1 MRLALLALFSAM
13 IWLVAQAFA
22 AQPPPSFVI
31 YKVPKPV
38 PELQFT
44 DGEGKTRTLAEF
56 KGKVVL
62 LNIWA
67 TWCLPCRK
75 EFPTLDRLQATLG
88 GPDFEVVPVS
98 IDSKGM
104 PAIDKFYGEIS
115 VKNLARYVTPSGNGA
130 LDTLGIFGIPATLLI
145 DPEGQEIGRV
155 TGPAEWDSPDF
166 VAFLKDVITKQ
177 KETSQ

>member
-1 MRLALLALFSAM
+1 MRQALLALFAAVVM
-13 IWLVAQAFA
+13 LTAQTFA
-22 AQPPPSFVI
+22 APPPAFVI
-31 YKVPKPV
+31 YKTPKPV

-44 DGEGKTRTLAEF
+44 DGAGKSRTLADF

-67 TWCLPCRK
+67 TWCGPCRK
-75 EFPTLDRLQATLG
+75 EFPTLDRLQAALG
-88 GPDFEVVPVS
+88 GPDFEVVPLS

-104 PAIDKFYGEIS
+104 PAIDRFYAEIG

-145 DPEGQEIGRV
+145 DRKGEEIGRV
-155 TGPAEWDSPDF
+155 TGPAEWDSPEMIE
-166 VAFLKDVITKQ
+166 FLKTVIARQ